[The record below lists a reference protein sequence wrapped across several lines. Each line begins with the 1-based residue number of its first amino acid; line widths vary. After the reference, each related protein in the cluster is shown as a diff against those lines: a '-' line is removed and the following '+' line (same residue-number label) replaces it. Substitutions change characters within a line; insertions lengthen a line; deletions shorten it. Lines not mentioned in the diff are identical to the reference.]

1 MIQMEGNPRK
11 GVYVYVGFPGGSVV
25 KNPPANAGESKD
37 LGSFPGSGISPGEGN
52 GKPLQYSCLEN
63 PMDKGAWQ
71 AQVHGASTSQTWL
84 NEHAHTCIYIADS
97 LCCTGILFHEWIS
110 SSWILASLT
119 SFHVPFCFRY
129 WYPGLEG
136 YVLGSLSWLF
146 LGKSI
151 LKFFFYLSSRISNP
165 KVPSDW
171 LVTVPSKLG
180 NDIKF

>member
-1 MIQMEGNPRK
+1 MQ
-11 GVYVYVGFPGGSVV
+11 
-25 KNPPANAGESKD
+25 ESQKTWVHS
-37 LGSFPGSGISPGEGN
+37 LGQED
-52 GKPLQYSCLEN
+52 PLEEEMATHSSIL
-63 PMDKGAWQ
+63 AWKIPWTKECGRPKSMGPQ
-71 AQVHGASTSQTWL
+71 RVRHDWMSM
-84 NEHAHTCIYIADS
+84 HIRIYIADS
-97 LCCTGILFHEWIS
+97 LHCTGILFHEWIS

-119 SFHVPFCFRY
+119 SIHVPFCFRD

-146 LGKSI
+146 LRKSI
-151 LKFFFYLSSRISNP
+151 LKFFFYLSPRISNP